1 MTEPTV
7 RRDGTCLVCKG
18 PRPFTPQRSVPDY
31 EYLGDP
37 FCSRK
42 CSEKFFGTEASDIK
56 PTKHG
61 VLESEGPPV

>member
-42 CSEKFFGTEASDIK
+42 CSEKYFGTGETELRS
-56 PTKHG
+56 TKHG
-61 VLESEGPPV
+61 VLDT